1 MANLE
6 LFDQDLIDNPSARVP
21 VCLVLDTSGSMSGD
35 KIDELNRGVQLFFN
49 EVREDEMASL
59 SAEISIITFGGTVQ
73 QVVEFANIENQTVP
87 NLTPT
92 GRTPM
97 GEAVNLALDV
107 LEARKKTYASLGVDY
122 YQPWLVLMT
131 DGAPTDDITSAA
143 RRTSELIQN
152 NKLTIF
158 PIGIGAEAHMP
169 TLQQFSPKL
178 PPVKLKGLNFNEF
191 FLWLSQ
197 SITMKSQSTPGEDVK
212 ALPINPWA
220 DLTL

>member
-1 MANLE
+1 MSNLE
-6 LFDQDLIDNPSARVP
+6 LFDQDLLDNPSARVP
-21 VCLVLDTSGSMSGD
+21 VCLVLDTSGSMQG
-35 KIDELNRGVQLFFN
+35 KPIDELNQGVQMFMN
-49 EVREDEMASL
+49 EIREDEMASL
-59 SAEISIITFGGTVQ
+59 SAEISIITFGGKVQ
-73 QVVEFANIENQTVP
+73 QVVEFSNIENQTAPLLQPV
-87 NLTPT
+87 

-107 LEARKKTYASLGVDY
+107 LEARKKTYASLGIDY

-131 DGAPTDDITSAA
+131 DGAPTDDITAAAA
-143 RRTSELIQN
+143 RTRELINN

-158 PIGIGAEAHMP
+158 PIGIGSEAHIP

-191 FLWLSQ
+191 FIWLSQ
-197 SITMKSQSTPGEDVK
+197 SITMKSQSTPGEEVK